1 MEGVRMGRITER
13 SKRMDKDTRTALKW
27 VGAYLLTTV
36 LAVVIVGAYLL
47 ASGLWS

>member
-1 MEGVRMGRITER
+1 
-13 SKRMDKDTRTALKW
+13 MDKDKKIALRW